1 MKNLKAKLLLL
12 TTSLLVLTACGSY
25 ESFQNDA
32 TKEYSN
38 EQMKKFAK
46 YMIQGKT
53 LYTSYCS
60 NCHQADG
67 TGLGKVYPPLA
78 KADYMLSDLSA
89 TICIIKNG
97 MQGEITVNGVI
108 YDQKMPANNS
118 LTDLEVAEIAT
129 YINNSWGNAKGLIP
143 VKDVQNSLKSCKD

>member
-1 MKNLKAKLLLL
+1 MNRIFTILCAALLL
-12 TTSLLVLTACGSY
+12 SACGSY
-25 ESFQNDA
+25 ESFQNEA
-32 TKEYSN
+32 TKEYSS

-67 TGLGKVYPPLA
+67 AGLGKVYPPLA
-78 KADYMLSDLSA
+78 KADYMLTDMSRSL
-89 TICIIKNG
+89 CIIKNG
-97 MQGEITVNGVI
+97 MQGEIKVNGVL
-108 YDQKMPANNS
+108 YSQKMPDNNS

-129 YINNSWGNAKGLIP
+129 YINNSWGNAKGLVS
-143 VKDVQNSLKSCKD
+143 VKTVQKSLANCKD